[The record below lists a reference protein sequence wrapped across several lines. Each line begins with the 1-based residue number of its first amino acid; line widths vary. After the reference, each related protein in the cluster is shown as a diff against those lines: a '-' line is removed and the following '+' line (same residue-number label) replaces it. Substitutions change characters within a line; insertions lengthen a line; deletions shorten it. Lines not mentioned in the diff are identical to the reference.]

1 MVCAV
6 SLITISPARPRVTF
20 TALSYLVTSGTRTEF
35 GRNISHQ
42 KNIFAFETK
51 IFEFRCC
58 HTGQWVAVAHPPYT
72 PIPDTH
78 LVYGNC
84 CHNILQTI
92 VNSGL
97 LFTDGPVF
105 TKEPVSVTGNAGERV
120 SLECEVDSNPP
131 AQYEWTRDGEVCG
144 TSKIFIII
152 FYFCDSLLKYYPNIF
167 MKI

>member
-20 TALSYLVTSGTRTEF
+20 TALSYLVTGGTRTEF

-58 HTGQWVAVAHPPYT
+58 HTGQWVAVPVAHPPYT
-72 PIPDTH
+72 PDTH
-78 LVYGNC
+78 YYVYENSFLTGNCNC
-84 CHNILQTI
+84 CHNYCQQTI
-92 VNSGL
+92 VNSRL

-144 TSKIFIII
+144 TSRIFPI
-152 FYFCDSLLKYYPNIF
+152 
-167 MKI
+167 

>member
-1 MVCAV
+1 MGSSGSPSIHSGYQIPILCMETVAT
-6 SLITISPARPRVTF
+6 TIV
-20 TALSYLVTSGTRTEF
+20 
-35 GRNISHQ
+35 
-42 KNIFAFETK
+42 
-51 IFEFRCC
+51 
-58 HTGQWVAVAHPPYT
+58 
-72 PIPDTH
+72 
-78 LVYGNC
+78 
-84 CHNILQTI
+84 NILQTI

-144 TSKIFIII
+144 TSGIFIII
-152 FYFCDSLLKYYPNIF
+152 FYFCDSLLKYYPNIS